1 MVEFKD
7 YENTQGL
14 EELEGWRYFPIRAA
28 NRIKSFWESNRVF
41 SYLRRHRLK
50 RTLIISYALLGTM
63 VWTATTAYFSPTRV
77 TYLES
82 QLQATQSFGNGL
94 GSITATS
101 MTYSSSNGLV
111 VMELTTS
118 DATSAIKKGINTEN
132 LDWQVFLPS
141 SVKNPEAVN
150 LEVIPLT
157 GDKVYLVM
165 RNVPSDYTLMVIR
178 ATNKT
183 PNSNSLKIDVQEYND
198 YLSSS
203 SNDASVS
210 KQSQRKD
217 KEGNKNYVDFFVT
230 PQNELLKNKY
240 VKNLSREKFA
250 LNIFEEELKYQKGQ
264 RKELL
269 ASAKTLDDSVKE
281 DTKTLE
287 QLKRESEYLVG
298 NELTDKQSDMEAIEK
313 SMDSKEK
320 DGAKAREN
328 AAYVQTIIEQIEK
341 NIGISK
347 DYNNFELRSALVEKD
362 ILKANK
368 IIKYFEENPKT
379 NPIQM
384 TLSLL
389 FSFYSNLMLAYYAP
403 DKSEQGIANMLGLR
417 TPWQARDYMA
427 AMRKYSG
434 VKTMQIVGE
443 IRYADAKSKGV
454 KNSSMSDGDILREL
468 VFKILH

>member
-1 MVEFKD
+1 MLLSQKSTYVTRLRHLYKIAYHGFMVEFKD
-7 YENTQGL
+7 YENTQ
-14 EELEGWRYFPIRAA
+14 ELEGWYNWPVRASKKIKSIRAI
-28 NRIKSFWESNRVF
+28 NSVI
-41 SYLRRHRLK
+41 SYFRRHRLK

-63 VWTATTAYFSPTRV
+63 VWTATTAYFSPERV
-77 TYLES
+77 TYTET
-82 QLQATQSFGNGL
+82 QLRATQTFGNGL

-101 MTYSSSNGLV
+101 MTYSPSNGMV
-111 VMELTTS
+111 VMELATS
-118 DATSAIKKGINTEN
+118 DATSAIQKGINTEN

-141 SVKNPEAVN
+141 SVKNPEAVT

-157 GDKVYLVM
+157 GDKVYLVL

-178 ATNKT
+178 VTNKT
-183 PNSNSLKIDVQEYND
+183 PNSNSLKLDVQEYDD

-203 SNDASVS
+203 SNSVS
-210 KQSQRKD
+210 NQKKQKD
-217 KEGNKNYVDFFVT
+217 KDANKTYVDFFVT

-269 ASAKTLDDSVKE
+269 NSAKTLDDSVKE

-341 NIGISK
+341 NI
-347 DYNNFELRSALVEKD
+347 
-362 ILKANK
+362 KA
-368 IIKYFEENPKT
+368 
-379 NPIQM
+379 
-384 TLSLL
+384 
-389 FSFYSNLMLAYYAP
+389 
-403 DKSEQGIANMLGLR
+403 
-417 TPWQARDYMA
+417 
-427 AMRKYSG
+427 
-434 VKTMQIVGE
+434 
-443 IRYADAKSKGV
+443 V
-454 KNSSMSDGDILREL
+454 KNGTYKFNSPVRSVKQDIGE
-468 VFKILH
+468 

>member
-1 MVEFKD
+1 MLFQGKESRIRVISSQKSTYVTRLRHLHDIDYYGFMIEFED
-7 YENTQGL
+7 YENTQ
-14 EELEGWRYFPIRAA
+14 ELEGWRNWPIRASKK
-28 NRIKSFWESNRVF
+28 IKSIWANNRVV
-41 SYLRRHRLK
+41 SYLRGHRLK
-50 RTLIISYALLGTM
+50 RTLIISYTLLGTM
-63 VWTATTAYFSPTRV
+63 VWTATTAYFSPKRV
-77 TYLES
+77 TYTET
-82 QLQATQSFGNGL
+82 QLQATQTFDNGL

-101 MTYSSSNGLV
+101 MTYSPSNGMV

-141 SVKNPEAVN
+141 SVKNPEAVT

-210 KQSQRKD
+210 KQNKQKD

-298 NELTDKQSDMEAIEK
+298 NELTDKQSDMEAIQK

-328 AAYVQTIIEQIEK
+328 AAYVQTIVEQIEK
-341 NIGISK
+341 NIKAVK
-347 DYNNFELRSALVEKD
+347 DGTYKFNSPIRSVKQD
-362 ILKANK
+362 I
-368 IIKYFEENPKT
+368 EE
-379 NPIQM
+379 
-384 TLSLL
+384 
-389 FSFYSNLMLAYYAP
+389 
-403 DKSEQGIANMLGLR
+403 
-417 TPWQARDYMA
+417 
-427 AMRKYSG
+427 
-434 VKTMQIVGE
+434 
-443 IRYADAKSKGV
+443 
-454 KNSSMSDGDILREL
+454 
-468 VFKILH
+468 

>member
-1 MVEFKD
+1 MLLSQKSTYVTRLRHLYKIAYHGFMEEFKD
-7 YENTQGL
+7 YENTQ
-14 EELEGWRYFPIRAA
+14 ELEGWYNWPVRASKKIKSIRAI
-28 NRIKSFWESNRVF
+28 NSVI
-41 SYLRRHRLK
+41 SYFRGHRLK

-63 VWTATTAYFSPTRV
+63 VWTATTGYFSPKRV
-77 TYLES
+77 TYTET
-82 QLQATQSFGNGL
+82 QLRATQTFGNGL

-101 MTYSSSNGLV
+101 MTYSPSNGMV
-111 VMELTTS
+111 VMELATS
-118 DATSAIKKGINTEN
+118 DATSAIQKGINTEN

-141 SVKNPEAVN
+141 SVKNPEAVT

-165 RNVPSDYTLMVIR
+165 RNVPSDYTLIVIR

-210 KQSQRKD
+210 KQNKQKD

-341 NIGISK
+341 NI
-347 DYNNFELRSALVEKD
+347 
-362 ILKANK
+362 KA
-368 IIKYFEENPKT
+368 
-379 NPIQM
+379 
-384 TLSLL
+384 
-389 FSFYSNLMLAYYAP
+389 
-403 DKSEQGIANMLGLR
+403 
-417 TPWQARDYMA
+417 
-427 AMRKYSG
+427 
-434 VKTMQIVGE
+434 
-443 IRYADAKSKGV
+443 V
-454 KNSSMSDGDILREL
+454 KNGTYKFNSPVRSVKQDIGE
-468 VFKILH
+468 

>member
-1 MVEFKD
+1 MLLSQKSTYVTRLRHLYKIAYHGFMVEFKD
-7 YENTQGL
+7 YENTQ
-14 EELEGWRYFPIRAA
+14 ELEGWYNWPVRASKKIKSIRAI
-28 NRIKSFWESNRVF
+28 NSVI
-41 SYLRRHRLK
+41 SYFRKHRLK

-63 VWTATTAYFSPTRV
+63 VWTATTAYFSPERV
-77 TYLES
+77 TYTET
-82 QLQATQSFGNGL
+82 QLRATQTFGNGL

-101 MTYSSSNGLV
+101 MTYSPSNGMV

-118 DATSAIKKGINTEN
+118 DATSAINKGINTEN

-141 SVKNPEAVN
+141 SVKNPEAVT

-157 GDKVYLVM
+157 GDKVYLVL

-178 ATNKT
+178 VTNKT
-183 PNSNSLKIDVQEYND
+183 PNSNSLKVDVQEYDD

-203 SNDASVS
+203 SNSVS
-210 KQSQRKD
+210 NQKKQKD
-217 KEGNKNYVDFFVT
+217 KDANKTYVDFFVT

-341 NIGISK
+341 NI
-347 DYNNFELRSALVEKD
+347 
-362 ILKANK
+362 KA
-368 IIKYFEENPKT
+368 
-379 NPIQM
+379 
-384 TLSLL
+384 
-389 FSFYSNLMLAYYAP
+389 
-403 DKSEQGIANMLGLR
+403 
-417 TPWQARDYMA
+417 
-427 AMRKYSG
+427 
-434 VKTMQIVGE
+434 
-443 IRYADAKSKGV
+443 V
-454 KNSSMSDGDILREL
+454 KNGTYKFNSPVRSVKQDIGE
-468 VFKILH
+468 

>member
-7 YENTQGL
+7 YENKQ
-14 EELEGWRYFPIRAA
+14 ELESWYNWPVRASKKIKSIRAI
-28 NRIKSFWESNRVF
+28 NSVI
-41 SYLRRHRLK
+41 SYFRKHRLK

-63 VWTATTAYFSPTRV
+63 VWTATSAYFSPTRV

-101 MTYSSSNGLV
+101 MTYSPSNGMV

-118 DATSAIKKGINTEN
+118 DATSAINKGINTEN

-141 SVKNPEAVN
+141 SVKNPEAVT

-157 GDKVYLVM
+157 GDKVYLVL

-178 ATNKT
+178 VTNKT
-183 PNSNSLKIDVQEYND
+183 PNSNSLKVDVQEYDD

-203 SNDASVS
+203 SNSVS
-210 KQSQRKD
+210 NQKKQKD
-217 KEGNKNYVDFFVT
+217 KDANKTYVDFFVT

-269 ASAKTLDDSVKE
+269 ASAKTLDDSIQE

-341 NIGISK
+341 NI
-347 DYNNFELRSALVEKD
+347 
-362 ILKANK
+362 KA
-368 IIKYFEENPKT
+368 
-379 NPIQM
+379 
-384 TLSLL
+384 
-389 FSFYSNLMLAYYAP
+389 
-403 DKSEQGIANMLGLR
+403 
-417 TPWQARDYMA
+417 
-427 AMRKYSG
+427 
-434 VKTMQIVGE
+434 
-443 IRYADAKSKGV
+443 V
-454 KNSSMSDGDILREL
+454 KNGTYKFNSPVRSVKQDIGE
-468 VFKILH
+468 

>member
-1 MVEFKD
+1 MLLSQKSTYVTRLRHLYKIAYHGFMVEFKD
-7 YENTQGL
+7 YENKQ
-14 EELEGWRYFPIRAA
+14 ELEGWYNWPVRASKKIKSIRAI
-28 NRIKSFWESNRVF
+28 NSVI
-41 SYLRRHRLK
+41 SYFRKHRLK

-63 VWTATTAYFSPTRV
+63 VWTATTAYFSPERV
-77 TYLES
+77 TYTET
-82 QLQATQSFGNGL
+82 QLRATQTFGNGL

-101 MTYSSSNGLV
+101 MTYSPSNGMV

-118 DATSAIKKGINTEN
+118 DATSAINKGINTEN

-141 SVKNPEAVN
+141 SVKNPEAVT

-157 GDKVYLVM
+157 GDKVYLVL

-178 ATNKT
+178 VTNKT
-183 PNSNSLKIDVQEYND
+183 PNSNSLKVDVQEYDD

-203 SNDASVS
+203 SNSVS
-210 KQSQRKD
+210 NQKKQKD
-217 KEGNKNYVDFFVT
+217 KDANKTYVDFFVT

-341 NIGISK
+341 NI
-347 DYNNFELRSALVEKD
+347 
-362 ILKANK
+362 KA
-368 IIKYFEENPKT
+368 
-379 NPIQM
+379 
-384 TLSLL
+384 
-389 FSFYSNLMLAYYAP
+389 
-403 DKSEQGIANMLGLR
+403 
-417 TPWQARDYMA
+417 
-427 AMRKYSG
+427 
-434 VKTMQIVGE
+434 
-443 IRYADAKSKGV
+443 V
-454 KNSSMSDGDILREL
+454 KNGTYKFNSPVRSVKQDIGE
-468 VFKILH
+468 

>member
-1 MVEFKD
+1 MLLSQKSTYVTRLRHLYKIAYHGFMVEFKD
-7 YENTQGL
+7 YENTQ
-14 EELEGWRYFPIRAA
+14 ELEGWYNWPVRASKKIKSIRAI
-28 NRIKSFWESNRVF
+28 NSVI
-41 SYLRRHRLK
+41 SYFRKHRLK

-63 VWTATTAYFSPTRV
+63 VWTATTAYFSPERV
-77 TYLES
+77 TYTDT
-82 QLQATQSFGNGL
+82 QLRATQTFGNGL

-101 MTYSSSNGLV
+101 MTYSPSNGMV

-118 DATSAIKKGINTEN
+118 DATSAINKGINTEN

-141 SVKNPEAVN
+141 SVKNPEAVT

-157 GDKVYLVM
+157 GDKVYLVL

-178 ATNKT
+178 VTNKT
-183 PNSNSLKIDVQEYND
+183 PNSNSLKVDVQEYDD

-203 SNDASVS
+203 SNSVS
-210 KQSQRKD
+210 NQKKQKD
-217 KEGNKNYVDFFVT
+217 KDANKTYVDFFVT

-269 ASAKTLDDSVKE
+269 NSAKTLDDSIKE

-341 NIGISK
+341 NI
-347 DYNNFELRSALVEKD
+347 
-362 ILKANK
+362 KA
-368 IIKYFEENPKT
+368 
-379 NPIQM
+379 
-384 TLSLL
+384 
-389 FSFYSNLMLAYYAP
+389 
-403 DKSEQGIANMLGLR
+403 
-417 TPWQARDYMA
+417 
-427 AMRKYSG
+427 
-434 VKTMQIVGE
+434 
-443 IRYADAKSKGV
+443 V
-454 KNSSMSDGDILREL
+454 KNGTYKFNSPVRSVKQDIGE
-468 VFKILH
+468 

>member
-7 YENTQGL
+7 YENTQ
-14 EELEGWRYFPIRAA
+14 ELEGWYNWPVRTSKKIKSIRAI
-28 NRIKSFWESNRVF
+28 NSVI
-41 SYLRRHRLK
+41 SYFRKHRLK
-50 RTLIISYALLGTM
+50 RTLIISYTLLGTM
-63 VWTATTAYFSPTRV
+63 VWTATTAYFSPERV
-77 TYLES
+77 TYTET
-82 QLQATQSFGNGL
+82 QLRATQTFGNGL

-101 MTYSSSNGLV
+101 MTYSPSNGMV

-118 DATSAIKKGINTEN
+118 DATSAINKGINTEN

-141 SVKNPEAVN
+141 SVKNPEAVT

-157 GDKVYLVM
+157 GDKVYLVL

-178 ATNKT
+178 VTNKT
-183 PNSNSLKIDVQEYND
+183 PNSNSLKLDVQEYDD

-203 SNDASVS
+203 SNSVS
-210 KQSQRKD
+210 NQKKQKD
-217 KEGNKNYVDFFVT
+217 TDANKTYVDFFVT

-269 ASAKTLDDSVKE
+269 NSAKTLDDSIKE

-298 NELTDKQSDMEAIEK
+298 NELTDKQSDIESVEK
-313 SMDSKEK
+313 SIGTKEK

-341 NIGISK
+341 NIKAVK
-347 DYNNFELRSALVEKD
+347 DCTYKFNSPVRSVKQD
-362 ILKANK
+362 I
-368 IIKYFEENPKT
+368 
-379 NPIQM
+379 
-384 TLSLL
+384 
-389 FSFYSNLMLAYYAP
+389 
-403 DKSEQGIANMLGLR
+403 
-417 TPWQARDYMA
+417 
-427 AMRKYSG
+427 
-434 VKTMQIVGE
+434 GE
-443 IRYADAKSKGV
+443 
-454 KNSSMSDGDILREL
+454 
-468 VFKILH
+468 

>member
-1 MVEFKD
+1 MLLSQKSTYVTRLRHLYKIAYHGFMVEFKD
-7 YENTQGL
+7 YENTQ
-14 EELEGWRYFPIRAA
+14 ELEGWYNWPVRASKKIKSIRAI
-28 NRIKSFWESNRVF
+28 NSVI
-41 SYLRRHRLK
+41 SYFRRHRLK
-50 RTLIISYALLGTM
+50 RTLIISYTLLGTM
-63 VWTATTAYFSPTRV
+63 VWTATTGYFSPKRV
-77 TYLES
+77 TYTDT
-82 QLQATQSFGNGL
+82 QLRATQTFGNGL

-101 MTYSSSNGLV
+101 MTYSPSNGMV
-111 VMELTTS
+111 VMELATS
-118 DATSAIKKGINTEN
+118 DATSAIQKGINTEN

-141 SVKNPEAVN
+141 SVKNSEAVT

-157 GDKVYLVM
+157 GDKVYLVL

-178 ATNKT
+178 VTNKT
-183 PNSNSLKIDVQEYND
+183 PNSNSLKLDVQEYDD

-203 SNDASVS
+203 SNSVS
-210 KQSQRKD
+210 NQKKQKD
-217 KEGNKNYVDFFVT
+217 TDANKTYVDFFVT

-269 ASAKTLDDSVKE
+269 NSAKTLDDSIKE

-341 NIGISK
+341 NI
-347 DYNNFELRSALVEKD
+347 
-362 ILKANK
+362 KA
-368 IIKYFEENPKT
+368 
-379 NPIQM
+379 
-384 TLSLL
+384 
-389 FSFYSNLMLAYYAP
+389 
-403 DKSEQGIANMLGLR
+403 
-417 TPWQARDYMA
+417 
-427 AMRKYSG
+427 
-434 VKTMQIVGE
+434 
-443 IRYADAKSKGV
+443 V
-454 KNSSMSDGDILREL
+454 KNGTYKFNSPVRSVKQDIGE
-468 VFKILH
+468 

>member
-7 YENTQGL
+7 YENTQ
-14 EELEGWRYFPIRAA
+14 ELEGWYNWPVRASKKIKSIRAI
-28 NRIKSFWESNRVF
+28 NSVI
-41 SYLRRHRLK
+41 SYFRRHRLK

-63 VWTATTAYFSPTRV
+63 VWTATTGYFSPKRV
-77 TYLES
+77 TYTET
-82 QLQATQSFGNGL
+82 QLRATQTFGNDL

-111 VMELTTS
+111 VMELRTS

-141 SVKNPEAVN
+141 SVKNPEAVT

-183 PNSNSLKIDVQEYND
+183 PNSNSLKVDVQEYDD

-203 SNDASVS
+203 SNSVS
-210 KQSQRKD
+210 NQKKQKD
-217 KEGNKNYVDFFVT
+217 KDANKTYVDFFVT

-269 ASAKTLDDSVKE
+269 ASAKTLDDSIKE

-298 NELTDKQSDMEAIEK
+298 NELTDKQNDMEAIEK
-313 SMDSKEK
+313 SMGSKEK

-341 NIGISK
+341 NI
-347 DYNNFELRSALVEKD
+347 
-362 ILKANK
+362 KA
-368 IIKYFEENPKT
+368 
-379 NPIQM
+379 
-384 TLSLL
+384 
-389 FSFYSNLMLAYYAP
+389 
-403 DKSEQGIANMLGLR
+403 
-417 TPWQARDYMA
+417 
-427 AMRKYSG
+427 
-434 VKTMQIVGE
+434 
-443 IRYADAKSKGV
+443 V
-454 KNSSMSDGDILREL
+454 KNGTYKFNSPVRSVKQDIGE
-468 VFKILH
+468 

>member
-7 YENTQGL
+7 YENTQ
-14 EELEGWRYFPIRAA
+14 ELEGWYNWPVRASKKIKSIRAI
-28 NRIKSFWESNRVF
+28 NSVI
-41 SYLRRHRLK
+41 SYFRKHRLK

-63 VWTATTAYFSPTRV
+63 VWTATTAYFSPERV
-77 TYLES
+77 TYTET
-82 QLQATQSFGNGL
+82 QLRATQTFGNGL

-101 MTYSSSNGLV
+101 MTYSPSNGMV

-118 DATSAIKKGINTEN
+118 DATSAINKGINTEN

-141 SVKNPEAVN
+141 SVKNPEAVT

-157 GDKVYLVM
+157 GDKVYLVL

-178 ATNKT
+178 VTNKT
-183 PNSNSLKIDVQEYND
+183 PNSNSLKVDVQEYDD

-203 SNDASVS
+203 SNSVS
-210 KQSQRKD
+210 NQKKQKD
-217 KEGNKNYVDFFVT
+217 KDANKTYVDFFVT

-269 ASAKTLDDSVKE
+269 ASEKTLDDSVKE

-341 NIGISK
+341 NI
-347 DYNNFELRSALVEKD
+347 
-362 ILKANK
+362 KA
-368 IIKYFEENPKT
+368 
-379 NPIQM
+379 
-384 TLSLL
+384 
-389 FSFYSNLMLAYYAP
+389 
-403 DKSEQGIANMLGLR
+403 
-417 TPWQARDYMA
+417 
-427 AMRKYSG
+427 
-434 VKTMQIVGE
+434 
-443 IRYADAKSKGV
+443 V
-454 KNSSMSDGDILREL
+454 KNGTYKFNSPVRSVKQDIGE
-468 VFKILH
+468 

>member
-1 MVEFKD
+1 MEHNIASQKSTYVTRLRHLYDIDYYGFMIEFED
-7 YENTQGL
+7 YENTQ
-14 EELEGWRYFPIRAA
+14 ELEGWRNWPIRASKK
-28 NRIKSFWESNRVF
+28 IKSIWASNRVV
-41 SYLRRHRLK
+41 SYLRGHRLK
-50 RTLIISYALLGTM
+50 RTLIISYTLLGTM
-63 VWTATTAYFSPTRV
+63 VWTATTSYFSPKRV
-77 TYLES
+77 TYTET
-82 QLQATQSFGNGL
+82 QLQATQTFGNGL

-141 SVKNPEAVN
+141 SVKNPEAVT

-210 KQSQRKD
+210 KQNKQKDRK
-217 KEGNKNYVDFFVT
+217 GNKNYVDFFVT

-269 ASAKTLDDSVKE
+269 ASAKTLDDSIKE

-298 NELTDKQSDMEAIEK
+298 NELTDKQSDMESVEK
-313 SMDSKEK
+313 SIGSKEK

-328 AAYVQTIIEQIEK
+328 AAYVQTIVEQIEK
-341 NIGISK
+341 NIKAVK
-347 DYNNFELRSALVEKD
+347 DGTYKFNSPIRSVKQD
-362 ILKANK
+362 I
-368 IIKYFEENPKT
+368 EE
-379 NPIQM
+379 
-384 TLSLL
+384 
-389 FSFYSNLMLAYYAP
+389 
-403 DKSEQGIANMLGLR
+403 
-417 TPWQARDYMA
+417 
-427 AMRKYSG
+427 
-434 VKTMQIVGE
+434 
-443 IRYADAKSKGV
+443 
-454 KNSSMSDGDILREL
+454 
-468 VFKILH
+468 

>member
-1 MVEFKD
+1 MLLSQKSTYVTRLRHLYKIAYHGFMVEFKD
-7 YENTQGL
+7 YENTQ
-14 EELEGWRYFPIRAA
+14 ELEGWYNWPVRASKKIKFIRAI
-28 NRIKSFWESNRVF
+28 NSVI
-41 SYLRRHRLK
+41 SYFRKHRLK

-63 VWTATTAYFSPTRV
+63 VWTATTAYFSPERV
-77 TYLES
+77 TYTET
-82 QLQATQSFGNGL
+82 QLRATQTFGNGL

-141 SVKNPEAVN
+141 SVKNPEAVI

-210 KQSQRKD
+210 KQNKQKD

-230 PQNELLKNKY
+230 PQNELFKNKY

-269 ASAKTLDDSVKE
+269 ASAKTLDDSIKE

-328 AAYVQTIIEQIEK
+328 AAYVQTIIGQIEK
-341 NIGISK
+341 NI
-347 DYNNFELRSALVEKD
+347 
-362 ILKANK
+362 KA
-368 IIKYFEENPKT
+368 
-379 NPIQM
+379 
-384 TLSLL
+384 
-389 FSFYSNLMLAYYAP
+389 
-403 DKSEQGIANMLGLR
+403 
-417 TPWQARDYMA
+417 
-427 AMRKYSG
+427 
-434 VKTMQIVGE
+434 
-443 IRYADAKSKGV
+443 V
-454 KNSSMSDGDILREL
+454 KNGTYKFNSPVRSVKQDIGE
-468 VFKILH
+468 

>member
-1 MVEFKD
+1 MGLFQGKETRIRGILSQKSTYVTRLRHLYKIAYHGFMVEFKD
-7 YENTQGL
+7 YENTQ
-14 EELEGWRYFPIRAA
+14 ELEGWYNWPVRASKKIKSIRAI
-28 NRIKSFWESNRVF
+28 NSVI
-41 SYLRRHRLK
+41 SYFRKHRLK

-141 SVKNPEAVN
+141 SVKNPEAVT

-210 KQSQRKD
+210 KQNKQKD

-230 PQNELLKNKY
+230 PQNELFKNKY

-281 DTKTLE
+281 DNKTLE

-298 NELTDKQSDMEAIEK
+298 NELTDKQIDMESVEK
-313 SMDSKEK
+313 SIGTKEK

-341 NIGISK
+341 NI
-347 DYNNFELRSALVEKD
+347 
-362 ILKANK
+362 KA
-368 IIKYFEENPKT
+368 
-379 NPIQM
+379 
-384 TLSLL
+384 
-389 FSFYSNLMLAYYAP
+389 
-403 DKSEQGIANMLGLR
+403 
-417 TPWQARDYMA
+417 
-427 AMRKYSG
+427 
-434 VKTMQIVGE
+434 
-443 IRYADAKSKGV
+443 V
-454 KNSSMSDGDILREL
+454 KNGTYKFNSPVRSVKQDIGE
-468 VFKILH
+468 

>member
-1 MVEFKD
+1 MLLSQKSTYVTRLRHLYKIAYHGFMVEFKD
-7 YENTQGL
+7 YENTQ
-14 EELEGWRYFPIRAA
+14 ELEGWYNWPVRASKKIKSIRAI
-28 NRIKSFWESNRVF
+28 NSVI
-41 SYLRRHRLK
+41 SYFRKHRLK

-63 VWTATTAYFSPTRV
+63 VWTATTAYFSPERV
-77 TYLES
+77 TYTET
-82 QLQATQSFGNGL
+82 QLRATQTFGNGL

-141 SVKNPEAVN
+141 SVKNPEAVT

-183 PNSNSLKIDVQEYND
+183 PNSNSLKIDVQEYSD

-210 KQSQRKD
+210 KQNKQKD

-230 PQNELLKNKY
+230 PQNELFKNKY

-298 NELTDKQSDMEAIEK
+298 NDLTDKQSDMEAIEK

-341 NIGISK
+341 NI
-347 DYNNFELRSALVEKD
+347 
-362 ILKANK
+362 KA
-368 IIKYFEENPKT
+368 
-379 NPIQM
+379 
-384 TLSLL
+384 
-389 FSFYSNLMLAYYAP
+389 
-403 DKSEQGIANMLGLR
+403 
-417 TPWQARDYMA
+417 
-427 AMRKYSG
+427 
-434 VKTMQIVGE
+434 
-443 IRYADAKSKGV
+443 V
-454 KNSSMSDGDILREL
+454 KNGTYKFNSPVRSVKQDIGE
-468 VFKILH
+468 

>member
-1 MVEFKD
+1 MLLSQKSTYVTRLRHLYKIAYHGFMVEFKD
-7 YENTQGL
+7 YENTQ
-14 EELEGWRYFPIRAA
+14 ELEGWYNWPVRASKKIKFIRAI
-28 NRIKSFWESNRVF
+28 NSVI
-41 SYLRRHRLK
+41 SYFRKHRLK

-63 VWTATTAYFSPTRV
+63 VWTATTAYFSPERV
-77 TYLES
+77 TYTET
-82 QLQATQSFGNGL
+82 QLRATQTFGNGL

-141 SVKNPEAVN
+141 SVKNPEAVI

-210 KQSQRKD
+210 KQNKQKD

-230 PQNELLKNKY
+230 PQNELFKNKY

-341 NIGISK
+341 NI
-347 DYNNFELRSALVEKD
+347 
-362 ILKANK
+362 KA
-368 IIKYFEENPKT
+368 
-379 NPIQM
+379 
-384 TLSLL
+384 
-389 FSFYSNLMLAYYAP
+389 
-403 DKSEQGIANMLGLR
+403 
-417 TPWQARDYMA
+417 
-427 AMRKYSG
+427 
-434 VKTMQIVGE
+434 
-443 IRYADAKSKGV
+443 V
-454 KNSSMSDGDILREL
+454 KNGTYKFNSPVRSVKQDIGE
-468 VFKILH
+468 